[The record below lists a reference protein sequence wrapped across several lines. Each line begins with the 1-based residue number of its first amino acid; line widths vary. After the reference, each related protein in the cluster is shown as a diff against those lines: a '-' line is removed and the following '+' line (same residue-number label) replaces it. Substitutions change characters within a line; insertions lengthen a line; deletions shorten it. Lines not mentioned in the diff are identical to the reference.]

1 MDTNGDGMVND
12 FLATPKKRPGRKSLG
27 LTPEEMKKHRKVLRV
42 IRESNKKRAEKRDLI
57 EQIVWLIAD
66 RHAELVKESL
76 TTNSDPDEA
85 EAWLI
90 DRMQKLIDEL
100 TDDETLVV
108 KRSTIAKSPA
118 GYGGERLRRRR

>member
-1 MDTNGDGMVND
+1 MDTNRDGIID
-12 FLATPKKRPGRKSLG
+12 DSLATKKKVGRKSLG
-27 LTPEEMKKHRKVLRV
+27 LTSDEMKEHRKVLRL
-42 IRESNKKRAEKRDLI
+42 IREENKKRAGKRNLI
-57 EQIVWLIAD
+57 EQLVWLIAD
-66 RHAELVKESL
+66 RHAELVNESL
-76 TTNSDPDEA
+76 ATKSDPDDA

-108 KRSTIAKSPA
+108 KRSKAAKSLA